1 MSVAIVTVYTTFF
14 PNLSSGFSLIPEHQS
29 SDPETSQKLT
39 TKIPFGSQVFSH
51 PETEVNTIQYI
62 TNPNNAL
69 LKGKFFKI
77 TVDVH
82 GLIPPN
88 FCNLMTRQKYTMFH
102 TQEYKSYITPKNLS
116 WITPIIILFQ
126 YPIWTENNHPEDQDS
141 PLWKEGPIVMT
152 IETDRHIFFFEI
164 IPIAFKSKNLAS
176 IGEHI

>member
-1 MSVAIVTVYTTFF
+1 MPLRKNLLPSAHPRKVELSPMSVAIVTVYTTFF

-29 SDPETSQKLT
+29 SDPETSQKQP
-39 TKIPFGSQVFSH
+39 KIPFGSQVFSH
-51 PETEVNTIQYI
+51 PEMEVDTIQYI

-116 WITPIIILFQ
+116 WITPIIIFSR

-141 PLWKEGPIVMT
+141 PQTGIK
-152 IETDRHIFFFEI
+152 
-164 IPIAFKSKNLAS
+164 
-176 IGEHI
+176 